1 MAPFWRTMKIP
12 FFIESYDD
20 ALTSEQCEKIIDFI
34 NSSDLTPGLVQT
46 PLKNDLIKS
55 EKDSWDIS
63 LDADDEGSIE
73 INDLIFNSL
82 TQCIQEYKKQHPQIN
97 QLASWRYFP
106 DYNLQKY
113 NPGQAYHSNH
123 CENMN
128 PVSSHRVLAWMYYLN
143 TITDGGGTYFDNYD
157 LTMNAVQGRCVI
169 WPAYW
174 THMHKGIVSKTETKY
189 IATGWMNY
197 IDSA

>member
-1 MAPFWRTMKIP
+1 MQIP
-12 FFIESYDD
+12 FFIEVYND
-20 ALTSEQCEKIIDFI
+20 ALTKEQCEKIIDFI

-46 PLKNDLIKS
+46 PLKADLIQS

-63 LDADDEGSIE
+63 LNADDTSIE
-73 INDLIFNSL
+73 INDLIFKSL
-82 TQCIQEYKKQHPQIN
+82 TRCIQDYKKQHPQID
-97 QLASWRYFP
+97 QLATWRYCQE
-106 DYNLQKY
+106 YNLQKY
-113 NPGQAYHSNH
+113 NPGQAYHSIH

-128 PVSSHRVLAWMYYLN
+128 PKSSLRILAWMFYLN
-143 TITDGGGTYFDNYD
+143 TVTDGGGTYFDNYD

-174 THMHKGIVSKTETKY
+174 THFHRGIVSKTETKY
-189 IATGWMNY
+189 IVTGWMNY

>member
-1 MAPFWRTMKIP
+1 MQIP
-12 FFIESYDD
+12 FFIEVYND
-20 ALTSEQCEKIIDFI
+20 ALTKEQCEKIIDFI

-46 PLKNDLIKS
+46 PLKADLIQS

-63 LDADDEGSIE
+63 LNADDTSIE
-73 INDLIFNSL
+73 INDLIFKSL
-82 TQCIQEYKKQHPQIN
+82 TRCIQDYKKQHPQID
-97 QLASWRYFP
+97 QLATWRYCQE
-106 DYNLQKY
+106 YKLQKY
-113 NPGQAYHSNH
+113 NPGQAYHSIH

-128 PVSSHRVLAWMYYLN
+128 PKSSLRILAWMFYLN
-143 TITDGGGTYFDNYD
+143 TVTDGGCTYFDNYY

-174 THMHKGIVSKTETKY
+174 THFHRGIVSKTETKY
-189 IATGWMNY
+189 IVTGWMNY

>member
-1 MAPFWRTMKIP
+1 MQIP
-12 FFIESYDD
+12 FFIEVYNNV
-20 ALTSEQCEKIIDFI
+20 LTSEQCEKIIDFI

-46 PLKNDLIKS
+46 PLKADLIQS

-63 LDADDEGSIE
+63 LNAEDTSIE

-82 TQCIQEYKKQHPQIN
+82 TRCIQDYKKQHPQID
-97 QLASWRYFP
+97 QLATWRYCQE
-106 DYNLQKY
+106 YNLQKY
-113 NPGQAYHSNH
+113 NPGQAYHSIH

-128 PVSSHRVLAWMYYLN
+128 PKSSLRILAWMFYLN
-143 TITDGGGTYFDNYD
+143 TVTDGGGTYFDNYD

-174 THMHKGIVSKTETKY
+174 THFHRGIVSKTETKY
-189 IATGWMNY
+189 IVTGWMNY

>member
-1 MAPFWRTMKIP
+1 MQLP
-12 FFIESYDD
+12 FFIEVYNNV
-20 ALTSEQCEKIIDFI
+20 LTSEQCEKIIDFI

-46 PLKNDLIKS
+46 PLKADLIQS

-63 LDADDEGSIE
+63 LNADDTSIE

-82 TQCIQEYKKQHPQIN
+82 TRCIQDYKKQHPQID
-97 QLASWRYFP
+97 QLATWRYCQE
-106 DYNLQKY
+106 YNLQKY
-113 NPGQAYHSNH
+113 NPGQAYHSIH

-128 PVSSHRVLAWMYYLN
+128 PKSSLRILAWMFYLN
-143 TITDGGGTYFDNYD
+143 TVTDGGGTYFDNYD

-174 THMHKGIVSKTETKY
+174 THFHRGIVSKTETKY
-189 IATGWMNY
+189 IVTGWMNY

>member
-1 MAPFWRTMKIP
+1 MQIP
-12 FFIESYDD
+12 FFIEVYND
-20 ALTSEQCEKIIDFI
+20 ALTKKQCEKIIDFI

-46 PLKNDLIKS
+46 PLKADLIQS

-63 LDADDEGSIE
+63 LNAEDTSIE

-82 TQCIQEYKKQHPQIN
+82 TRCIQDYKKQHPQID
-97 QLASWRYFP
+97 QLATWRYCQE
-106 DYNLQKY
+106 YNLQKY
-113 NPGQAYHSNH
+113 NPGQAYHSIH

-128 PVSSHRVLAWMYYLN
+128 PKSSLRILAWMFYLN
-143 TITDGGGTYFDNYD
+143 TVTDGGGTYFDNYD

-174 THMHKGIVSKTETKY
+174 THFHRGIVSKTETKY
-189 IATGWMNY
+189 IVTGWMNY